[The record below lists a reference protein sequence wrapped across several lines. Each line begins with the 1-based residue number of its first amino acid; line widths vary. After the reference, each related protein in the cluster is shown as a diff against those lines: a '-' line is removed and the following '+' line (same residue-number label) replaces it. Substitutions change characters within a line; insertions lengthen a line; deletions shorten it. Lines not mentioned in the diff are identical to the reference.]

1 LRLAPRKPTALSPPH
16 QKRFATSEASTA
28 SVAAA
33 KEDETTSLSTTS
45 REKAIRWKVK
55 KHLEYLEND
64 YKIAEHVER
73 TLERGDYDEALL
85 LVREASRK
93 TNVVV
98 SWNHL
103 IDYLMQKQRLHAA
116 VKLYNEVRLLILT
129 GALPC
134 DGSNHGYCR

>member
-1 LRLAPRKPTALSPPH
+1 M
-16 QKRFATSEASTA
+16 STPA
-28 SVAAA
+28 
-33 KEDETTSLSTTS
+33 

-55 KHLEYLEND
+55 KHLEYLDNN

-93 TNVVV
+93 GDVVV

-103 IDYLMQKQRLHAA
+103 IGYLMRNQRLHAA
-116 VKLYNEVRLLILT
+116 VKLYNEVCPRSYLHPL
-129 GALPC
+129 
-134 DGSNHGYCR
+134 DVFSNFGHTDEEARPNAERADLHYPISGIRQL